1 MEQTGFSIRIFHQ
14 MNDPVSSSD
23 PRTGFLADRLFSMTN
38 RIEGI
43 DPQLSRVVVPW
54 VVRHPRYLPG
64 FLRLARTIGQ
74 SKRVRAR
81 SLAEGVRVPPFLV
94 LSVTS
99 KCNLRCTGCFA
110 GAVGTVASAP

>member
-1 MEQTGFSIRIFHQ
+1 
-14 MNDPVSSSD
+14 MNDPAAMSNT
-23 PRTGFLADRLFSMTN
+23 RTDFLADRLFSLTD

-64 FLRLARTIGQ
+64 FMRLARTMEQ

-81 SLAEGVRVPPFLV
+81 ALAGGVQACRRFWSSALHPDAICVALAASP
-94 LSVTS
+94 
-99 KCNLRCTGCFA
+99 
-110 GAVGTVASAP
+110 GT